1 MLTGIYEVD
10 QAQIKKLLRH
20 NVRRGANL
28 LTFGAA
34 GTGKTEMAMQAC
46 DEEGF
51 RYVYLNLSILEAPD
65 LIGLPII
72 DEETKTADYALP
84 KMLPAKLTDAQ
95 KDKLREEGKPVPKPV
110 ILLVDEADKAK
121 PELQNPMLELFQFR
135 TMNGRE
141 LDIHAVIATGNLP
154 DEGAFSQPMSH
165 ALTNRCSVYKVT
177 TAFEPWQEWAAGAH
191 INPLI
196 VGFLSRNQSML
207 LQKPPEGDD
216 TAYCHPSPRAWTLA
230 ARDLDAADKNESV
243 EFQELLVS
251 GRVGTGA
258 ATKFK
263 VWLTHYREIEPKID
277 ELVKNGTHPQFEK
290 EKATLDR
297 ILVCAIAGVDA
308 IMDVCRQNPKDGKVK
323 DHQAR
328 IKKIVGNVMNWV
340 KTLSGE
346 ICIGAMKS
354 TFTMP
359 VIQQHKLTQ
368 YPDFMEAFV
377 KVRKAMNAED

>member
-10 QAQIKKLLRH
+10 QAQLKKLLRH
-20 NVRRGANL
+20 NIRRGGNL

-46 DEEGF
+46 EEEEF
-51 RYVYLNLSILEAPD
+51 TYVYLNLSVLEAPD
-65 LIGLPII
+65 LIGLPVI
-72 DEETKTADYALP
+72 DEETQTSDYALP
-84 KMLPAKLTDAQ
+84 KMLPPQLTEAQ
-95 KDKLREEGKPVPKPV
+95 KAKLREAGKSVPKPV
-110 ILLVDEADKAK
+110 VLLVDEADKAK

-135 TMNGRE
+135 TMNGRK
-141 LDIHAVIATGNLP
+141 LNIHAVVATGNLP

-165 ALTNRCSVYKVT
+165 ALTNRCSCYKVS
-177 TAFEPWQEWAAGAH
+177 TAFEPWQEWAAGAG
-191 INPLI
+191 INPLV
-196 VGFLSRNQSML
+196 VGFLSRNQSLL

-230 ARDLDAADKNESV
+230 ARDLDAADKSESV

-263 VWLTHYREIEPKID
+263 VWLTHYREIEPLID
-277 ELVKNGTHPQFEK
+277 KLVKTGEHPQFEK

-297 ILVCAIAGVDA
+297 IIVCAIAGVDA
-308 IMDVCRQNPKDGKVK
+308 IMDVCRQSPKDGKPKEHQERIAKVVK
-323 DHQAR
+323 
-328 IKKIVGNVMNWV
+328 NVMGWV
-340 KTLSGE
+340 KILPGE
-346 ICIGAMKS
+346 VCIGAMKS
-354 TFTMP
+354 TFTMQ

-368 YPDFMEAFV
+368 YQDFMEAFV
-377 KVRKAMNAED
+377 KVRKAMNDD